1 METSPAM
8 TDTPVVAGARAAR
21 AGLAARARRALGA
34 ALHRIR
40 PGAALDSKGYVIRL
54 EDNLLPGIARTDI
67 EAAFGAGAGLEL
79 EGKMRAPWSSSAL
92 AVNSFAPWQRDPRSL
107 MLAGITG
114 FTEALAFEAKC
125 PNGVSTIPP
134 HLDVLLERD
143 EAIFGVESK
152 CTEYLSPKA
161 SKVAAAYLELAARR
175 DERAASR
182 WFAALADV
190 PTFRFLDAYQLIKH
204 YLGLARSY
212 RGRPLRLVYIYWEPA
227 NARALPMFDE
237 HRAEVKRF
245 GELVASDPGC
255 RFEALSYDEHW
266 RELDALRAKPA
277 WLDRHLVQLRLR
289 YEVEI

>member
-1 METSPAM
+1 MTSRSVQAESR
-8 TDTPVVAGARAAR
+8 TAAASLPV
-21 AGLAARARRALGA
+21 RARRALGG
-34 ALHRIR
+34 ALQRMR
-40 PGAALDSKGYVIRL
+40 PGAALDAKGYAVRL
-54 EDNLLPGIARTDI
+54 EDNLLAGVARADI
-67 EAAFGAGAGLEL
+67 EAAFGAGAGQEL

-92 AVNSFAPWQRDPRSL
+92 AVNSFAPWQRDPGSL

-134 HLDVLLERD
+134 HLDVLLERGD
-143 EAIFGVESK
+143 AIVGVESK

-161 SKVAAAYLELAARR
+161 SKVAAAYLALAARR

-190 PTFRFLDAYQLIKH
+190 HTFRFLDAYQLVKH

-212 RGRPLRLVYIYWEPA
+212 PGRPLRLVYIYWEPA
-227 NARALPMFDE
+227 NARALPVFDE
-237 HRAEVKRF
+237 HRAEVERF
-245 GELVASDPGC
+245 GELVAGDRGC
-255 RFEALSYDEHW
+255 RFEALSYGEHW